1 MRIGLFRL
9 RMVAGPLVGLGVA
22 LGATSP
28 IYAEPPSA
36 PSADQRAAAASSL
49 QKKFQDLSAS
59 YQKLPRDTFDP
70 AAVIEQVGRDPD
82 NLLKWVREQTSWV
95 PYRGCLRGASGVLM
109 DRVGNSLDRS
119 VLLCDLLKS
128 AGFSVR
134 LARADLSEEQARPLL
149 NLAPAPVRGEA
160 PTDVSPA
167 TAEARKRVLAQAESI
182 AGLLG
187 APPGAADAQADA
199 FAAAR

>member
-1 MRIGLFRL
+1 MPPPRTTRL
-9 RMVAGPLVGLGVA
+9 
-22 LGATSP
+22 
-28 IYAEPPSA
+28 PPRPPRVPRPPPA

-109 DRVGNSLDRS
+109 DRVGNS
-119 VLLCDLLKS
+119 
-128 AGFSVR
+128 
-134 LARADLSEEQARPLL
+134 
-149 NLAPAPVRGEA
+149 
-160 PTDVSPA
+160 
-167 TAEARKRVLAQAESI
+167 
-182 AGLLG
+182 
-187 APPGAADAQADA
+187 
-199 FAAAR
+199 